1 MKQKEAQT
9 SLIQIHR
16 IRNIYKKIKLSPKP
30 ERTQSQLPLEC
41 AAVCSPLP
49 AGKGWENKYQMPD
62 VVYILHNV
70 LLENSTGMNE

>member
-1 MKQKEAQT
+1 MNQKEAQT

-16 IRNIYKKIKLSPKP
+16 IMNIYKKTNLTSKP
-30 ERTQSQLPLEC
+30 EHTQSQLPLGC

-62 VVYILHNV
+62 VVYI
-70 LLENSTGMNE
+70 E